1 MRNEKGMTLVELIAV
16 LAIAGI
22 IVALIA
28 SVLASGSNA
37 SQRTSLNQQLQ
48 QEGNI
53 IVEKIRAQYLLNQKE
68 DSVPDSF
75 EIVVQNDKLLFRDE
89 TGANMVISEGFKY
102 DLDPA
107 STNPSS
113 PTKKMVV
120 LDRTRKSEFNL
131 IIRGKTDSNTPD
143 QEYKINTS
151 FSKLN

>member
-1 MRNEKGMTLVELIAV
+1 MKNEKGITLVELIAV

-22 IVALIA
+22 VVALIA

-53 IVEKIRAQYLLNQKE
+53 IVEKIRAQYLMNQKE
-68 DSVPDSF
+68 DAIPDTF
-75 EIVVQNDKLLFRDE
+75 EIVVQNDKLLLKDE
-89 TGANMVISEGFKY
+89 TGANTVISEGFKY

-107 STNPSS
+107 STNANS
-113 PTKKMVV
+113 PTKKKVI
-120 LDRTRKSEFNL
+120 LDRTKKSDFNL
-131 IIRGKTDSNTPD
+131 IIRSKTNGNSTY